1 MLDDDEH
8 ISDENEVTLPS
19 KQQNKRKNLIP
30 KEDNL
35 NDIDLMKG
43 EIHKKLKE
51 KHECGIHKMG
61 YCYIKDDRH
70 LQLTTL
76 HLSMWTDEIVIFIF
90 LIFYFVILFYFII

>member
-35 NDIDLMKG
+35 NDIDYERRNL
-43 EIHKKLKE
+43 
-51 KHECGIHKMG
+51 
-61 YCYIKDDRH
+61 
-70 LQLTTL
+70 
-76 HLSMWTDEIVIFIF
+76 
-90 LIFYFVILFYFII
+90 